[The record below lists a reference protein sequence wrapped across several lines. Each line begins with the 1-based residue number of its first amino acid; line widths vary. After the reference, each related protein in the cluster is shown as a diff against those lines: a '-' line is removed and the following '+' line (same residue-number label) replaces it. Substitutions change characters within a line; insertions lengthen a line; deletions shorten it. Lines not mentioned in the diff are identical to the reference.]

1 VKKQLLYFGFISIA
15 LATCIEAEEY
25 ILDDYKQF
33 RNDLGQ
39 NSTDEV
45 QVISGPEVT
54 AMNRGGTP
62 GRVWNV
68 SLGGVPFK
76 ISIENAC
83 SNAVSLDFAKGE
95 AEKIPQMYW
104 KSFEVVSDPSEDGMA
119 YYDDIGGAAAHG
131 GKSYLNMVKGVG
143 AYVIIHEAGHILEQY
158 AKETYTTISEDWP
171 IAISNDAV
179 SISRYGDRAHWEDLA
194 EYARTYAL
202 ALEAGMDQVEK
213 LEGQTPNRFVL
224 WEKVLRYSKAAPTNN
239 APTLAG
245 QSNIVLYVAPYTVTY
260 QADAI
265 DEEAVYFNVI
275 NLPTNATMSTNLK
288 ELTIDFSN
296 SPGGIYD
303 YTVQII
309 NRYFPPL
316 KDSIEVNLQLI
327 PEPGSLCVFLVC
339 ITVGIIRKR

>member
-1 VKKQLLYFGFISIA
+1 MKKQLLYFGFISIA
-15 LATCIEAEEY
+15 LATCIEAKEY
-25 ILDDYKQF
+25 ILDDYTQF

-45 QVISGPEVT
+45 QIVSGPHVT

-68 SLGGVPFK
+68 TLGGEPFK

-95 AEKIPQMYW
+95 AEKTPRMYW

-202 ALEAGMDQVEK
+202 ALEAGMDQIEK
-213 LEGQTPNRFVL
+213 LKGQTPNRFVL
-224 WEKVLRYSKAAPTNN
+224 WEKVLRYSKAAPTNDT
-239 APTLAG
+239 PVISG
-245 QSNIVLYVAPYTVTY
+245 QSNIVMYTAPYTVTY
-260 QADAI
+260 SAGNIAR
-265 DEEAVYFNVI
+265 EEVYFNVI
-275 NLPTNATMSTNLK
+275 DLPTNAAMSTRSK
-288 ELTIDFSN
+288 ELTLDFSA
-296 SPGGIYD
+296 SPGGEYD
-303 YTVQII
+303 FTVQII
-309 NRYFPPL
+309 NRIFPPL
-316 KDSIEVNLQLI
+316 KEALEVKLQLI
-327 PEPGSLCVFLVC
+327 TEPGGLLAFLLCIGVK
-339 ITVGIIRKR
+339 IIRTK